1 MACNFAS
8 NNIQS
13 PELRDA
19 VSKAV
24 CDGIGGKAGDW
35 SVVIYQA
42 PDYPALAIRIEG
54 PKGLHWS
61 WTFYEREQ
69 GADFIR
75 QKVAEGIAAQASS
88 Q

>member
-1 MACNFAS
+1 MACKIAS

-13 PELRDA
+13 PELRDTVNKA
-19 VSKAV
+19 VS
-24 CDGIGGKAGDW
+24 DGIGAREGEW

-69 GADFIR
+69 GADFIQ

-88 Q
+88 R